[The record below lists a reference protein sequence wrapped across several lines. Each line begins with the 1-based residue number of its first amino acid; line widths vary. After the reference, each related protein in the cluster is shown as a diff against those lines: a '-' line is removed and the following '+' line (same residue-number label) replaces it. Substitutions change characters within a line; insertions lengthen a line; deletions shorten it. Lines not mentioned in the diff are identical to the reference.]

1 MTTVPSTPTSD
12 GLGGV
17 PAGLPDVTLLVQLAG
32 EFFAALPS
40 GSHDARLPF
49 GAPPQPPQT
58 ELALA
63 NRAPALAPA
72 PATPAAA
79 PDEAVDAATGTG
91 RAANPVYGV
100 PEAYAAA
107 LPRVES
113 PEPPRGPSA
122 PSSPYYF
129 LGEASAYPSA
139 ASTASTASTTPSGL
153 PSHQDASVAVPEDR
167 VTARSFGLPGDTELR
182 ALLAGLD
189 GGKRE
194 HAPAAPGAPAFY
206 FLAPS
211 QEEPAPA
218 AHQGAR
224 PAFDVQAVRRDFPI
238 LQERV
243 NGRPL
248 IWFDNAATTHKPQA
262 VIDRLAYFYQH
273 ENSNIHRAAH
283 ELAARATDA
292 YEGARNKVARF
303 LGAAQTEEI
312 IFVRGTTEGI
322 NLIAKTWGAQ
332 NVGEGDE
339 IIVSH
344 LEHHANIVPW
354 QQLAAAKG
362 GEDQG
367 DPGGRQ
373 RPGAAG

>member
-1 MTTVPSTPTSD
+1 M
-12 GLGGV
+12 
-17 PAGLPDVTLLVQLAG
+17 PAGLPDVTLLAQLAG
-32 EFFAALPS
+32 EFFAALP
-40 GSHDARLPF
+40 GGGHDARLPF

-91 RAANPVYGV
+91 RAANPVHGV

-107 LPRVES
+107 LPRVDS

-129 LGEASAYPSA
+129 LGEASAYRSA
-139 ASTASTASTTPSGL
+139 GSTASTAPSAP

-167 VTARSFGLPGDTELR
+167 VTARSFGLPGDGELR

-189 GGKRE
+189 TGKRQ
-194 HAPAAPGAPAFY
+194 HAPASPSAPAFY

-211 QEEPAPA
+211 QEDAAPA
-218 AHQGAR
+218 VTPGPR

-248 IWFDNAATTHKPQA
+248 IWFDNAATTQIYGQPDFCKA
-262 VIDRLAYFYQH
+262 DLRDL
-273 ENSNIHRAAH
+273 
-283 ELAARATDA
+283 
-292 YEGARNKVARF
+292 
-303 LGAAQTEEI
+303 
-312 IFVRGTTEGI
+312 
-322 NLIAKTWGAQ
+322 
-332 NVGEGDE
+332 
-339 IIVSH
+339 
-344 LEHHANIVPW
+344 
-354 QQLAAAKG
+354 
-362 GEDQG
+362 
-367 DPGGRQ
+367 
-373 RPGAAG
+373 

>member
-12 GLGGV
+12 GIGGV
-17 PAGLPDVTLLVQLAG
+17 PAGLPDVTLLAQLAG

-72 PATPAAA
+72 PARPAAA

-139 ASTASTASTTPSGL
+139 ASTGSSASAAPSSL
-153 PSHQDASVAVPEDR
+153 PSHKDASPDVPEDR
-167 VTARSFGLPGDTELR
+167 VTARSFGLPGDADLR
-182 ALLAGLD
+182 ALLAGLGD
-189 GGKRE
+189 GRRE
-194 HAPAAPGAPAFY
+194 PQAPPSPSAKAPAR
-206 FLAPS
+206 PS
-211 QEEPAPA
+211 TC
-218 AHQGAR
+218 R
-224 PAFDVQAVRRDFPI
+224 PC
-238 LQERV
+238 
-243 NGRPL
+243 G
-248 IWFDNAATTHKPQA
+248 
-262 VIDRLAYFYQH
+262 
-273 ENSNIHRAAH
+273 
-283 ELAARATDA
+283 
-292 YEGARNKVARF
+292 
-303 LGAAQTEEI
+303 
-312 IFVRGTTEGI
+312 GI
-322 NLIAKTWGAQ
+322 SPSCRSG
-332 NVGEGDE
+332 
-339 IIVSH
+339 
-344 LEHHANIVPW
+344 
-354 QQLAAAKG
+354 
-362 GEDQG
+362 
-367 DPGGRQ
+367 
-373 RPGAAG
+373 

>member
-12 GLGGV
+12 GLAGLSGLGGA
-17 PAGLPDVTLLVQLAG
+17 PAGLPDVTLLAQLAG

-49 GAPPQPPQT
+49 AAPTQPPQPPQT

-72 PATPAAA
+72 PARPAAA

-122 PSSPYYF
+122 PSSRYYF
-129 LGEASAYPSA
+129 LGEASAYRSAAPSTPSA
-139 ASTASTASTTPSGL
+139 P
-153 PSHQDASVAVPEDR
+153 PSHQDSGVHVPEDR
-167 VTARSFGLPGDTELR
+167 VTARSFGLPGDADLR
-182 ALLAGLD
+182 ALLAGLGD
-189 GGKRE
+189 GRRE
-194 HAPAAPGAPAFY
+194 PQAPPSPSAPAFY

-211 QEEPAPA
+211 HEEAAPA
-218 AHQGAR
+218 IGQSPR

-248 IWFDNAATTHKPQA
+248 I
-262 VIDRLAYFYQH
+262 
-273 ENSNIHRAAH
+273 
-283 ELAARATDA
+283 
-292 YEGARNKVARF
+292 
-303 LGAAQTEEI
+303 
-312 IFVRGTTEGI
+312 
-322 NLIAKTWGAQ
+322 
-332 NVGEGDE
+332 
-339 IIVSH
+339 
-344 LEHHANIVPW
+344 
-354 QQLAAAKG
+354 
-362 GEDQG
+362 
-367 DPGGRQ
+367 
-373 RPGAAG
+373 